1 MEKIFGL
8 RSGIVKE
15 CLAMSWI
22 SEFNAITGT
31 IFTGLLVT
39 VPPVQVEEEYNR
51 NHDSQLDTV

>member
-1 MEKIFGL
+1 MEEIFGL

-31 IFTGLLVT
+31 IFIGLLVT
-39 VPPVQVEEEYNR
+39 VPR
-51 NHDSQLDTV
+51 FK